1 MVYLH
6 QKCELEIKM
15 SRVLITGVTGFIG
28 RYAARQFSEA
38 GWSVIGLGTRPLE
51 NSPRQDLAIY
61 HSLKLPSVE
70 LPALIASLQ
79 PDVCIHCAGRASVDL
94 SVSDPASDFQSGVSL
109 TFSLLDAL
117 RNHAAHCRLLFLSSA
132 AVYGDPEYLPVAESH
147 LKRPISPYGFHKLMS
162 EQLCQEFFQLYQL
175 PTASVRI
182 FSAYGPGLRRQ
193 VLWDICRK
201 ALIHEKVQLRGTGQ
215 ESRDFIH
222 VRDVAQALLLL
233 ALSAPFE
240 GEVYNLANGVETTIQ
255 TLAKS
260 VLTALNLNI
269 SLEFD
274 GERTPGSPCNWQ
286 ADIDR
291 IKALGFNPQ
300 IPLEQGIEVFSQWC
314 RAEIRGY

>member
-6 QKCELEIKM
+6 QKCEFEINM

-28 RYAARQFSEA
+28 RYTARQFSEA
-38 GWSVIGLGTRPLE
+38 GWTVIGLGTRPLE

-61 HSLKLPSVE
+61 HSLKLPSAE
-70 LPALIASLQ
+70 LSALIKSWQ

-117 RNHAAHCRLLFLSSA
+117 RNHAAHCQLLLLSSA
-132 AVYGDPEYLPVAESH
+132 AVYGDPEHLPITESH
-147 LKRPISPYGFHKLMS
+147 LTRPISPYGFHKLMS

-201 ALIHEKVQLRGTGQ
+201 ALIHGKVQLRGTGQ

-222 VRDVAQALLLL
+222 ARDVAQALLLL
-233 ALSAPFE
+233 VQNASFE
-240 GEVYNLANGVETTIQ
+240 GEVYNLANGVETTIR
-255 TLAKS
+255 TLGES
-260 VLTALNLNI
+260 VLKSLNLNI

-274 GERTPGSPCNWQ
+274 GEKSLGSPCNWQ
-286 ADIDR
+286 ADTGR

-300 IPLEQGIEVFSQWC
+300 VPLEQGIEVFSQWC

>member
-6 QKCELEIKM
+6 QKCKFEINM

-38 GWSVIGLGTRPLE
+38 GWTVIGLGTRPLE

-61 HSLKLPSVE
+61 HSLKLPSAE
-70 LPALIASLQ
+70 LPTLIASWQ

-117 RNHAAHCRLLFLSSA
+117 RNHAAHCQLLFLSSA
-132 AVYGDPEYLPVAESH
+132 AVYGDPELLPVTESH
-147 LKRPISPYGFHKLMS
+147 LTRPISPYGFHKLMS

-201 ALIHEKVQLRGTGQ
+201 ALIHGKVQLRGTGQ

-222 VRDVAQALLLL
+222 ARDVAQALLLL
-233 ALSAPFE
+233 VQNASFE
-240 GEVYNLANGVETTIQ
+240 GEVYNLANGVETTIRA
-255 TLAKS
+255 LGES
-260 VLTALNLNI
+260 VLKSLNLNI

-274 GERTPGSPCNWQ
+274 GEKSLGSPCNWQ
-286 ADIDR
+286 ADTGR

-300 IPLEQGIEVFSQWC
+300 VPLEQGIEVFSQWC